1 MMRTNTHQLH
11 KMLMI
16 KKERMLKIADPMT
29 EGKLYD
35 KLHVLVHPSSL
46 KVYHYITRR
55 KSNSYR
61 HCHLHLS
68 TES

>member
-16 KKERMLKIADPMT
+16 KKERMLKIADSMT

-35 KLHVLVHPSSL
+35 KLLVHPSSL
-46 KVYHYITRR
+46 KVYHYITRK

-68 TES
+68 TEG